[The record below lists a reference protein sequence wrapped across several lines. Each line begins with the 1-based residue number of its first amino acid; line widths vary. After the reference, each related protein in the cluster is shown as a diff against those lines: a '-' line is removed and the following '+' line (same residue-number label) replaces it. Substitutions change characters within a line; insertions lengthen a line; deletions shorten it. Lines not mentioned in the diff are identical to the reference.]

1 MMFMR
6 RAALALLMLA
16 AVLPARAAAQEAE
29 AKRAAEVKAH
39 YTKYEYRIP
48 MRDGKRLYTAVYV
61 PKEPRQVCPILLY
74 RTPYGVREY
83 GPNNYWEGLQPFA
96 LFRAGGYI
104 FAYQDVRG
112 RWLSEGEFVHMR
124 PHISA
129 KKPADT
135 DESTDTYDT
144 IEWLLN
150 HVPGNNGRVGLWGA
164 SYPGFYAAA
173 GMIDAHPALKAVSP
187 QAPQADWFMGD
198 DWHHNGAL
206 LVLYMLNFMAL
217 IDRPHPAPTAKASP
231 PPFTHTTPD
240 GYDFCL
246 KLGPLGDVGR
256 RYLKGESAFW
266 DEAMRHRT
274 YDEFWRARNL
284 RPHLKNIKPPVMVVG
299 GWFDAEN
306 LFGALEVYKSVRK
319 NSPQSDC
326 LLVMGPWFHLAWV
339 RDDGAKLGDVS
350 FGGKSA
356 EFYREHIELPFF
368 EYHLKGKGEGKHSG
382 AWVFETG
389 ANTWR
394 RHDAWPPA
402 GAKSKV
408 LYFHAGGRL
417 REAPPPDAR
426 PEDGHDEYLS
436 DPSRPVPFENK
447 TSIRKSQEFMTAD
460 QRFAARRPDVL
471 VFETDVLKEDLTVA
485 GPIGAE
491 LFVST
496 TGTDSDFVVKVIDIY
511 PDYHPD
517 PKPNSVEGYELLFS
531 DTPQGGYQQLLRGE
545 VMPGRFRKSFE
556 KPEAMAPGEPTRV
569 KFTLPDVYHTFRRGH
584 RIMVQVQSSWF
595 PLFDRNPQ
603 TFVDIPMAKPSDY
616 RKATQRVYRTR
627 ELPSQVTVLVVPRI

>member
-1 MMFMR
+1 MSRSR
-6 RAALALLMLA
+6 RIVLTLAGLA
-16 AVLPARAAAQEAE
+16 AVHSAPAAAQESPTKE
-29 AKRAAEVKAH
+29 SEKVKAG

-61 PKEPRQVCPILLY
+61 PKEPSQPCPILLY

-124 PHISA
+124 PHVSA

-144 IEWLLN
+144 IEWLLKN
-150 HVPGNNGRVGLWGA
+150 VSGNNGRVGLWGM

-173 GMIDAHPALKAVSP
+173 GMIDAHPALKVASP

-206 LVLYMLNFMAL
+206 MPLYMFNFMAL
-217 IDRPHPAPTAKASP
+217 VDRPHPRPTNKANP
-231 PPFTHTTPD
+231 PVFTHTTPD

-246 KLGPLGDVGR
+246 KLGPLGEVGR
-256 RYLKGESAFW
+256 RLLKGESAFW
-266 DEAMRHRT
+266 DEAIRHRT
-274 YDEFWRARNL
+274 YDDFWQARNL
-284 RPHLKNIKPPVMVVG
+284 RPHLRGIKPPVMVVG

-306 LFGALEVYKSVRK
+306 MFGALEVYKSVRK
-319 NSPQSDC
+319 NSPQTDAM
-326 LLVMGPWFHLAWV
+326 LVMGPWFHGAWV
-339 RDDGAKLGDVS
+339 RDAGAKLGDVT
-350 FGGKSA
+350 FGGNTA
-356 EFYREHIELPFF
+356 DFYREHIELPFY
-368 EYHLKGKGEGKHSG
+368 EYHLKGKGDGKHPG

-389 ANTWR
+389 ANAWR
-394 RHDAWPPA
+394 RHGVWPPA
-402 GAKSKV
+402 GTKAKA
-408 LYFHAGGRL
+408 LYLHAGGRL
-417 REAPPPDAR
+417 REAAPPDTR
-426 PEDGHDEYLS
+426 SEDGHDEYLS
-436 DPSRPVPFENK
+436 DPARPVPFENK
-447 TSIRKSQEFMTAD
+447 ISTRKSQEFMTAD

-471 VFETDVLKEDLTVA
+471 VYATDVLNDDVTVA

-496 TGTDSDFVVKVIDIY
+496 TGTDSDFVVKVIDVY
-511 PDYHPD
+511 PDDHPD
-517 PKPNSVEGYELLFS
+517 PTPNPAGVAM
-531 DTPQGGYQQLLRGE
+531 GGYQQLLRGD
-545 VMPGRFRKSFE
+545 VMPARFRDSFG
-556 KPEAMAPGEPTRV
+556 KPKAMVPGEPTRV
-569 KFTLPDVYHTFRRGH
+569 AFALPDAYHTFRRGH
-584 RIMVQVQSSWF
+584 RVMVQVQSSWF

-603 TFVDIPMAKPSDY
+603 AFVDILTAKPSDY
-616 RKATQRVYRTR
+616 RRATQRVYRTR
-627 ELPSQVTVLVVPRI
+627 GLPSRVTVPVVARVK

>member
-6 RAALALLMLA
+6 RAVLALLMLA

-48 MRDGKRLYTAVYV
+48 MRDGKRLYTAVYI
-61 PKEPRQVCPILLY
+61 PKERGQACPILLY
-74 RTPYGVREY
+74 RTPYGVRIY
-83 GPNNYWEGLQPFA
+83 GADNYYEGLQPFA
-96 LFRAGGYI
+96 LYGAGGYI

-112 RWLSEGEFVHMR
+112 RWMSEGEFVHMR
-124 PHISA
+124 PHVA
-129 KKPADT
+129 GKKAADI

-144 IEWLLN
+144 IEWLLQ
-150 HVPGNNGRVGLWGA
+150 HVPGHNGRVGLWGV

-173 GMIDAHPALKAVSP
+173 GMIDAHPALKAASP

-206 LVLYMLNFMAL
+206 MPLYMLNFMAL
-217 IDRPHPAPTAKASP
+217 IDRPHAGPTPNASP

-246 KLGPLGDVGR
+246 KLGPLGEVGR

-266 DEAMRHRT
+266 DEAIRHRT
-274 YDEFWRARNL
+274 YDDFWRARNL
-284 RPHLKNIKPPVMVVG
+284 RPHLKDIKPPVMVVG

-306 LFGALEVYKSVRK
+306 LFGALEVYKSVRR
-319 NSPQSDC
+319 NSRQTDC
-326 LLVMGPWFHLAWV
+326 LLVMGPWCHAAWI

-356 EFYREHIELPFF
+356 AFYREHIELPFY
-368 EYHLKGKGEGKHSG
+368 EYHLKGKGEGKHRG

-402 GAKSKV
+402 GTKSRV
-408 LYFHAGGRL
+408 LYFHADGRL

-447 TSIRKSQEFMTAD
+447 LSIRKSQEFMTAD
-460 QRFAARRPDVL
+460 QRYAARRPDVL
-471 VFETDVLKEDLTVA
+471 VFETDVLNEDLTVA

-496 TGTDSDFVVKVIDIY
+496 TGTDADFVVKVIDVY
-511 PDYHPD
+511 PDYHPE
-517 PKPNSVEGYELLFS
+517 PKPNPPFQPPVGV
-531 DTPQGGYQQLLRGE
+531 TMGGYQQLLRGE

-569 KFTLPDVYHTFRRGH
+569 KFTLPDVYHTFCRGH

-603 TFVDIPMAKPSDY
+603 TFVDIPRAKPSDY